1 MRGFK
6 WGLSEA
12 MRLGMRARQC
22 QVIARCA
29 ITLVLGWG
37 GFWGCGSAAQAQDS
51 GSPTAANSP
60 SDSWHDMETKYI
72 FGFTTG
78 SGIGLEGEKEF
89 TVDTIG
95 RFGKRDGH
103 YAATETKYE
112 FEFTPSQF
120 IQIEF
125 GALGSTHNI
134 GGVTDLGD
142 RSQVAVAGAFAEFR
156 YLAIERTSNNPL
168 AVTLAV
174 EPTMRRIDETSGEK
188 VRNFEFETTV
198 NADLELLRN
207 RLFAGFNLL
216 YEPEV
221 TKTGFGDTQREAT
234 FGGSAALSLRVAS
247 NVVVGGEVW
256 YLRHYDDVGL
266 SAFTGDA
273 VMLGPT
279 LYVQFTPKM
288 FMTAAYNGQVWG
300 REIGNPVSL
309 NLAEFQ
315 RHRAKLKFAYEF

>member
-1 MRGFK
+1 V
-6 WGLSEA
+6 L
-12 MRLGMRARQC
+12 
-22 QVIARCA
+22 CA
-29 ITLVLGWG
+29 IACLFLGSG
-37 GFWGCGSAAQAQDS
+37 AARADDAS
-51 GSPTAANSP
+51 
-60 SDSWHDMETKYI
+60 SWRDIETKYI

-89 TVDTIG
+89 TVDSIG
-95 RFGKRDGH
+95 RFGKRDGR

-112 FEFTPSQF
+112 FEFTPTQF

-125 GALGSTHNI
+125 GALGSTHHI
-134 GGVTDLGD
+134 GGVTDLDD
-142 RSQVAVAGAFAEFR
+142 RRQVAVSGGFAEFR
-156 YLAIERTSNNPL
+156 YLAIERTANNPL

-174 EPTMRRIDETSGEK
+174 EPTVRLIDETSGAR
-188 VRNFEFETTV
+188 VRNYEFETIV
-198 NADLELLRN
+198 NADLELLKN

-221 TKTGFGDTQREAT
+221 TWTAMGDTLREAK
-234 FGGSAALSLRVAS
+234 FGGSAALSLRIAS

-256 YLRHYDDVGL
+256 YLRHYDDAGL

-279 LYVQFTPKM
+279 LYIQFTPKM
-288 FMTAAYNGQVWG
+288 FMTAAWNAQVWG

-315 RHRAKLKFAYEF
+315 RHRARLKFAVEF

>member
-1 MRGFK
+1 MDSK
-6 WGLSEA
+6 T
-12 MRLGMRARQC
+12 MRAAIRSGRRH
-22 QVIARCA
+22 ATALCA
-29 ITLVLGWG
+29 FACVLAWG
-37 GFWGCGSAAQAQDS
+37 GGVARAEGAGA
-51 GSPTAANSP
+51 
-60 SDSWHDMETKYI
+60 SDASTWRELDTKYI

-89 TVDTIG
+89 TVESIG
-95 RFGKRDGH
+95 RFGKRDGS

-120 IQIEF
+120 VQIEF

-134 GGVTDLGD
+134 SGVTDLD
-142 RSQVAVAGAFAEFR
+142 NRNQVALGGGFAEFR

-168 AVTLAV
+168 SVTLAV
-174 EPTMRRIDETSGEK
+174 EPTLRRIDETSGDR

-198 NADLELLRN
+198 NADIELMRN
-207 RLFAGFNLL
+207 RLYAGFNLL

-221 TKTGFGDTQREAT
+221 TQTALGDTQREAA
-234 FGGSAALSLRVAS
+234 FGGSAALSLRLAS
-247 NVVVGGEVW
+247 NVVLGGEVW
-256 YLRHYDDVGL
+256 YLRHYDAANL
-266 SAFTGDA
+266 TSFTGDA

-279 LYVQFTPKM
+279 LYIQFTPKT
-288 FMTAAYNGQVWG
+288 FMVAAWNTQVWG

-315 RHRAKLKFAYEF
+315 RNRAKLKFAWEF

>member
-1 MRGFK
+1 MRVK
-6 WGLSEA
+6 A
-12 MRLGMRARQC
+12 MRKWVGPRQSLGLLLSC
-22 QVIARCA
+22 V
-29 ITLVLGWG
+29 VFG
-37 GFWGCGSAAQAQDS
+37 GAGSARAED
-51 GSPTAANSP
+51 ANS
-60 SDSWHDMETKYI
+60 WKEIETKYI

-89 TVDTIG
+89 TVDSVG
-95 RFGKRDGH
+95 RFGKREGH

-112 FEFTPSQF
+112 FEFTPTQF

-134 GGVTDLGD
+134 GGVTGLDD
-142 RSQVAVAGAFAEFR
+142 RSQVALSGAFAEFR

-174 EPTMRRIDETSGEK
+174 EPTVRRIDETSGER
-188 VRNFEFETTV
+188 VRNFEFETTI
-198 NADLELLRN
+198 NADLELMRN
-207 RLFAGFNLL
+207 RLYAGFNLL

-221 TKTGFGDTQREAT
+221 TRTAMGDNLREAT
-234 FGGSAALSLRVAS
+234 FGGSAALSLRIAS
-247 NVVVGGEVW
+247 NIVVGGEVW
-256 YLRHYDDVGL
+256 YLRHYDSIGL
-266 SAFTGDA
+266 SEFTGDA

-279 LYVQFTPKM
+279 LYIAFTPKM
-288 FMTAAYNGQVWG
+288 FMTAAWNTQVWG

-315 RHRAKLKFAYEF
+315 RNRARLKFAVEF

>member
-1 MRGFK
+1 MRVAIQSGRFH
-6 WGLSEA
+6 
-12 MRLGMRARQC
+12 
-22 QVIARCA
+22 VIALRAAACVFIWGSGA
-29 ITLVLGWG
+29 ARAEDASTLDASTRDASTWREL
-37 GFWGCGSAAQAQDS
+37 
-51 GSPTAANSP
+51 
-60 SDSWHDMETKYI
+60 ETKYI

-89 TVDTIG
+89 TVESIG

-103 YAATETKYE
+103 YSATETKYE

-134 GGVTDLGD
+134 GGVTDLDD
-142 RSQVAVAGAFAEFR
+142 RNQVALGGAFAEFR

-168 AVTLAV
+168 SVTLAV
-174 EPTMRRIDETSGEK
+174 EPTVRRIDETSGER

-198 NADLELLRN
+198 NADLELMRN
-207 RLFAGFNLL
+207 RLYAGFNLL

-221 TKTGFGDTQREAT
+221 TQTALGDTQREAT
-234 FGGSAALSLRVAS
+234 FGGSAALSLRIVS
-247 NVVVGGEVW
+247 NVVLGGEVW
-256 YLRHYDDVGL
+256 YLRHYDAANL
-266 SAFTGDA
+266 TAFTGDA
-273 VMLGPT
+273 VMLGPS

-288 FMTAAYNGQVWG
+288 FMVAAWNTQVWG
-300 REIGNPVSL
+300 REVGNPVSL

-315 RHRAKLKFAYEF
+315 RQRAKLKFAWEF

>member
-1 MRGFK
+1 MSGRCRTIALCATAC
-6 WGLSEA
+6 LS
-12 MRLGMRARQC
+12 L
-22 QVIARCA
+22 
-29 ITLVLGWG
+29 
-37 GFWGCGSAAQAQDS
+37 GCGAAHAED
-51 GSPTAANSP
+51 ANS
-60 SDSWHDMETKYI
+60 WRELETKYI

-134 GGVTDLGD
+134 GAVTDLDG
-142 RSQVAVAGAFAEFR
+142 RNQAAFAGGFAELR
-156 YLAIERTSNNPL
+156 YLAIERTSSNPL
-168 AVTLAV
+168 SVTVAF
-174 EPTMRRIDETSGEK
+174 EPNVRLIDETSGAR
-188 VRNFEFETTV
+188 VHNYEFETTI
-198 NADLELLRN
+198 NADAELLRN
-207 RLFAGFNLL
+207 RLYAGFNLL

-221 TKTGFGDTQREAT
+221 TWTALDETVREAT
-234 FGGSAALSLRVAS
+234 VGGSAALSLRLMS
-247 NVVVGGEVW
+247 NVVLGGEIW
-256 YLRHYDDVGL
+256 YLRHYDSPTL
-266 SAFTGDA
+266 TAFTGDA

-279 LYVQFTPKM
+279 LYIRFTPKM
-288 FMTAAYNGQVWG
+288 FMTAAWNTQVWG
-300 REIGNPVSL
+300 REVGNPVSL

-315 RHRAKLKFAYEF
+315 RHRAKLKFAWEF

>member
-1 MRGFK
+1 MREEMQVGIQSGRIHAIALCAVAFLF
-6 WGLSEA
+6 WCSGTA
-12 MRLGMRARQC
+12 RADD
-22 QVIARCA
+22 A
-29 ITLVLGWG
+29 
-37 GFWGCGSAAQAQDS
+37 S
-51 GSPTAANSP
+51 
-60 SDSWHDMETKYI
+60 SWRDIETKYI
-72 FGFTTG
+72 FGFTIG

-89 TVDTIG
+89 TVDRIA

-112 FEFTPSQF
+112 FEFTPTQF

-134 GGVTDLGD
+134 GGVTDLDD
-142 RSQVAVAGAFAEFR
+142 RSQVALGGAFAELR

-174 EPTMRRIDETSGEK
+174 EPTMRRIDETSGER
-188 VRNFEFETTV
+188 VRNFEFETTI
-198 NADLELLRN
+198 NADLELMKN
-207 RLFAGFNLL
+207 RLFAGFTLL

-221 TKTGFGDTQREAT
+221 TWGPMGDVQREAK
-234 FGGSAALSLRVAS
+234 FGGSAALSLRIAS
-247 NVVVGGEVW
+247 NVVLGGEVW
-256 YLRHYDDVGL
+256 YLRHYDAANL

-288 FMTAAYNGQVWG
+288 FMTAAWNTQVWG
-300 REIGNPVSL
+300 REVGNPVSL

-315 RHRAKLKFAYEF
+315 RDRARLKFAWEF